1 MATIEEQIL
10 QQIKK
15 YDTIII
21 HRHQRP
27 DPDAFGSQLGLKAIL
42 QASFPE
48 KRVYAVGKA
57 VQGLSWMNENETFM
71 DDIPDKAYKNALV
84 IMVDTANAPRIDD
97 QRWPNGLETIKID
110 HHPNDEPYGDWQW
123 VKPGH
128 SATSTMIYE
137 FYEGLK
143 DQGLVMTDAAAR
155 LLYIGI
161 VGDTGRF
168 MYGMDKETFRVV
180 SELFNYK
187 FNYEDVHHSMETITE
202 NAAKLSGYVLQ
213 NLTILPSGFAYIVL
227 TKSLV
232 QKFNLGES
240 GTAFVVPLPSK
251 IDKVKAWAIF
261 EEQDEG
267 NYRVRLRSRTIVINK
282 IANQFEGGGHPMA
295 SGAWAQTAQDVD
307 RLISIVDMALVKKYG
322 VEKATQAIT
331 EQTESR
337 EN

>member
-1 MATIEEQIL
+1 MMATIEEQLL
-10 QQIKK
+10 QQIKR

-48 KRVYAVGKA
+48 KHIYAVGKS
-57 VQGLSWMNENETFM
+57 VPGLMWMSEDDQFM
-71 DDIPDKAYKNALV
+71 DDIPDKTYNNALV
-84 IMVDTANAPRIDD
+84 IMVDTANSPRIDD
-97 QRWPNGLETIKID
+97 QRWSTGLETIKID

-123 VKPGH
+123 VKEGH

-137 FYEGLK
+137 FYELLK
-143 DQGLVMTDAAAR
+143 TQGLVMTNQAAR

-168 MYGMDKETFRVV
+168 MYSMDKETFRVV
-180 SELFNYK
+180 SELFNYN
-187 FNYEDVHHSMETITE
+187 FDYQAILHHMETISE

-213 NLTILPSGFAYIVL
+213 NLNILPSGFAYVVL
-227 TKSLV
+227 TKALI
-232 QKFNLGES
+232 KEFDLRES
-240 GTAFVVPLPSK
+240 GTAFVVSLPSK

-295 SGAWAQTAQDVD
+295 SGAWAQTMQDID
-307 RLISIVDMALVKKYG
+307 RLIKNVDMALTKQYG
-322 VEKATQAIT
+322 VAKI
-331 EQTESR
+331 SS
-337 EN
+337 ENN

>member
-1 MATIEEQIL
+1 MMATIEEQLL
-10 QQIKK
+10 QQIKR

-48 KRVYAVGKA
+48 KHIYAVGKS
-57 VQGLSWMNENETFM
+57 VPGLMWMSEDDQFM
-71 DDIPDKAYKNALV
+71 DDIPDKTYNNALV
-84 IMVDTANAPRIDD
+84 IMVDTANSPRIDD
-97 QRWPNGLETIKID
+97 QRWSTGLETIKID

-123 VKPGH
+123 VKEGH

-137 FYEGLK
+137 FYELLK
-143 DQGLVMTDAAAR
+143 TQGLVMTNQAAR

-168 MYGMDKETFRVV
+168 MYSMDKETFRVV
-180 SELFNYK
+180 SELFNYN
-187 FNYEDVHHSMETITE
+187 FDYQAILHHMETISE

-213 NLTILPSGFAYIVL
+213 NLNILPSGFAYVVL
-227 TKSLV
+227 TKALI
-232 QKFNLGES
+232 KEFDLRES
-240 GTAFVVPLPSK
+240 GTAFVVSLPSK

-295 SGAWAQTAQDVD
+295 SGAWAQTTQDID
-307 RLISIVDMALVKKYG
+307 RLIKNVDMALTKQYG
-322 VEKATQAIT
+322 VAKI
-331 EQTESR
+331 SS
-337 EN
+337 ENN

>member
-1 MATIEEQIL
+1 MMATIEEQLL
-10 QQIKK
+10 QQIKR

-48 KRVYAVGKA
+48 KHIYAVGKS
-57 VQGLSWMNENETFM
+57 VPGLMWMSEDDQFM
-71 DDIPDKAYKNALV
+71 DDIPDKTYNNALV
-84 IMVDTANAPRIDD
+84 IMVDTANSPRIDD
-97 QRWPNGLETIKID
+97 QRWSTGLETIKID

-123 VKPGH
+123 VKEGH

-137 FYEGLK
+137 FYELLK
-143 DQGLVMTDAAAR
+143 TQGLVMTNQAAR

-168 MYGMDKETFRVV
+168 MYSMDKETFRVV
-180 SELFNYK
+180 SELFNYN
-187 FNYEDVHHSMETITE
+187 FDYQAILHHMETISE

-213 NLTILPSGFAYIVL
+213 NLNILPSGFAYVVL
-227 TKSLV
+227 TKALI
-232 QKFNLGES
+232 KEFDLRES
-240 GTAFVVPLPSK
+240 GTAFVVSLPSK

-267 NYRVRLRSRTIVINK
+267 NYRVRLRSRSIVINK

-295 SGAWAQTAQDVD
+295 SGAWAQTTQDID
-307 RLISIVDMALVKKYG
+307 RLIKNVDMALTKQYG
-322 VEKATQAIT
+322 VAKI
-331 EQTESR
+331 SS
-337 EN
+337 ENN

>member
-10 QQIKK
+10 QQIKR

-27 DPDAFGSQLGLKAIL
+27 DPDAFCSQLGLKAVL

-48 KRVYAVGKA
+48 KHIYAVGKE
-57 VQGLSWMNENETFM
+57 VPGLSWMNEDDTFM
-71 DDIPDKAYKNALV
+71 DDIPDKTYKNALI
-84 IMVDTANAPRIDD
+84 IMVDTANSPRIDD

-123 VKPGH
+123 IKPGH

-137 FYEGLK
+137 FYETLK
-143 DQGLVMTDAAAR
+143 DQGLIMTDKAAR

-187 FNYEDVHHSMETITE
+187 FNYEAVHHNMETITE

-213 NLTILPSGFAYIVL
+213 NLNILPSGFAFVVL
-227 TKSLV
+227 TKALV
-232 QKFNLGES
+232 KQFDLRES

-295 SGAWAQTAQDVD
+295 SGAWAQTGQDVE
-307 RLISIVDMALVKKYG
+307 RLIKMVDSALIKQYG
-322 VEKATQAIT
+322 TEGTAQEIT
-331 EQTESR
+331 EKIESR
-337 EN
+337 EI

>member
-1 MATIEEQIL
+1 MMATIEEQLL
-10 QQIKK
+10 QQIKR

-48 KRVYAVGKA
+48 KHIYAVGKS
-57 VQGLSWMNENETFM
+57 VPGLMWMSEDDQFM
-71 DDIPDKAYKNALV
+71 DDIPDKTYNNALV
-84 IMVDTANAPRIDD
+84 IMVDTANSPRIDD
-97 QRWPNGLETIKID
+97 QRWSTGLETIKID

-123 VKPGH
+123 VKEGH

-137 FYEGLK
+137 FYELLK
-143 DQGLVMTDAAAR
+143 TQGLVMTNQAAR

-168 MYGMDKETFRVV
+168 MYSMDKETFRVV
-180 SELFNYK
+180 SELFNYN
-187 FNYEDVHHSMETITE
+187 FDYQAILHHMETISE

-213 NLTILPSGFAYIVL
+213 NLNILPSGFAYVVL
-227 TKSLV
+227 TKALI
-232 QKFNLGES
+232 KEFDLRES
-240 GTAFVVPLPSK
+240 GTAFVVSLPSK

-295 SGAWAQTAQDVD
+295 SGAWAQTMQDID
-307 RLISIVDMALVKKYG
+307 RLIKNVDMALTKQYG
-322 VEKATQAIT
+322 VAKISS
-331 EQTESR
+331 ES
-337 EN
+337 N

>member
-1 MATIEEQIL
+1 MATIEEQLL
-10 QQIKK
+10 QQIKR

-48 KRVYAVGKA
+48 KHIYAVGKS
-57 VQGLSWMNENETFM
+57 VPGLMWMSEDDQFM
-71 DDIPDKAYKNALV
+71 DDIPDKTYNNALV
-84 IMVDTANAPRIDD
+84 IMVDTANSPRIDD
-97 QRWPNGLETIKID
+97 QRWSTGLETIKID

-123 VKPGH
+123 VKEGH

-137 FYEGLK
+137 FYELLK
-143 DQGLVMTDAAAR
+143 TQGLVMTNQAAR

-168 MYGMDKETFRVV
+168 MYSMDKETFRVV
-180 SELFNYK
+180 SELFNYN
-187 FNYEDVHHSMETITE
+187 FDYQAILHHMETISE

-213 NLTILPSGFAYIVL
+213 NLNILPSGFAYVVL
-227 TKSLV
+227 TKALI
-232 QKFNLGES
+232 KEFDLRES
-240 GTAFVVPLPSK
+240 GTAFVVSLPSK

-267 NYRVRLRSRTIVINK
+267 NYRVRLRSRSIVINK

-295 SGAWAQTAQDVD
+295 SGAWAQTTQDID
-307 RLISIVDMALVKKYG
+307 RLIKNVDMALTKQYG
-322 VEKATQAIT
+322 VAKI
-331 EQTESR
+331 SS
-337 EN
+337 ENN

>member
-1 MATIEEQIL
+1 MMATIEEQLL
-10 QQIKK
+10 QQIKR

-48 KRVYAVGKA
+48 KHIYAVGKS
-57 VQGLSWMNENETFM
+57 VPGLMWMSEDDQFM
-71 DDIPDKAYKNALV
+71 DDIPDKTYNNALV
-84 IMVDTANAPRIDD
+84 IMVDTANSPRIDD
-97 QRWPNGLETIKID
+97 QRWSTGLETIKID

-123 VKPGH
+123 VKEGH

-137 FYEGLK
+137 FYELLK
-143 DQGLVMTDAAAR
+143 TQGLVMTNQAAR

-168 MYGMDKETFRVV
+168 MYSMDKETFRVV
-180 SELFNYK
+180 SELFNYN
-187 FNYEDVHHSMETITE
+187 FDYQAILHHMETISE

-213 NLTILPSGFAYIVL
+213 NLNILPSGFAYVVL
-227 TKSLV
+227 TKALI
-232 QKFNLGES
+232 KEFDLRES
-240 GTAFVVPLPSK
+240 GTAFVVSLPSK
-251 IDKVKAWAIF
+251 IDKSKAWAIF

-295 SGAWAQTAQDVD
+295 SGAWAQTMQDID
-307 RLISIVDMALVKKYG
+307 RLIKNVDMALTKQYG
-322 VEKATQAIT
+322 VAKISS
-331 EQTESR
+331 ES
-337 EN
+337 N